1 MVNEKFSVN
10 GRNGA
15 TFVARIEEA
24 AAELRVLDIADWR
37 HFHDSFCVVANEAN
51 GNSVDTTY
59 QNVNV
64 KVTIW

>member
-37 HFHDSFCVVANEAN
+37 YFHNSFCVVANEAN
-51 GNSVDTTY
+51 GHSVDTTY